1 MAGHSHFANIKHKK
15 GAQDK
20 KKSKLFTKLIR
31 EILVAAKSGLPDP
44 NHNPRLRLAL
54 ANARVANV
62 TRDRIEATLKKAT
75 EPHGGDSYEQIR
87 YEGYGAGGVAVI
99 VETLSDNRNRTA
111 SDVRSTF
118 TKCEGNLGETGS
130 VNFMF
135 DKVGVV
141 RFPKAKASDEA
152 MLEAAIEAG
161 ADNCESDDT
170 FHEITCTPDSFH
182 AVQKFLSD
190 KFGDPENSSI
200 TWKPKNFIEL
210 GLEKAELVEELIERL
225 EDLDDVQNVY
235 SNHTYSDEVAEKLA
249 AKMS

>member
-31 EILVAAKSGLPDP
+31 EIVVSAKSGIPDP
-44 NHNPRLRLAL
+44 DSNPRLRLAL
-54 ANARVANV
+54 ANARAANV
-62 TRDRIEATLKKAT
+62 TRDKIEGAIKKAT
-75 EPHGGDSYEQIR
+75 EPHGGDDYEDIR
-87 YEGYGAGGVAVI
+87 YEGYASGGIAVI
-99 VETLSDNRNRTA
+99 VETLSNNRNRTA

-118 TKCEGNLGETGS
+118 TKFGGNLGETGS

-135 DKVGVV
+135 DKVGMI
-141 RFPKAKASDEA
+141 RFPKAKASDDT

-161 ADNCESDDT
+161 AENCESDEL
-170 FHEITCTPDSFH
+170 FHEITSTPENFLT
-182 AVQKFLSD
+182 VQKFMTE
-190 KFGDPENSSI
+190 KFGDAENASI
-200 TWKPKNFIEL
+200 TWKPKNLIDL
-210 GLEKAELVEELIERL
+210 DLEKAESVEELIEKL

-235 SNHTYSDEVAEKLA
+235 TNHTFSDEIAEKLA

>member
-15 GAQDK
+15 GAADK
-20 KKSKLFTKLIR
+20 KKAKLFTKLIR
-31 EILVAAKSGLPDP
+31 EILVAAKISPDP
-44 NHNPRLRLAL
+44 DSNPRLRLAL
-54 ANARVANV
+54 TNARVANV
-62 TRDRIEATLKKAT
+62 TREKIEGAIKKAT
-75 EPHGGDSYEQIR
+75 EPHGGEDYVQIR
-87 YEGYGAGGVAVI
+87 YEGYAPGGVAVI

-118 TKCEGNLGETGS
+118 SKFEGNLGETGS

-135 DKVGVV
+135 DRIGLI
-141 RFPKAKASDEA
+141 RFPKAKAGDEA

-161 ADNCESDDT
+161 ADNCESNDM
-170 FHEITCTPDSFH
+170 FHEISCQPDSFH

-190 KFGDPENSSI
+190 KFGDPENSSV

-210 GLEKAELVEELIERL
+210 DLEKAEAVEELIERL

-235 SNHTYSDEVAEKLA
+235 TNHTYSNEVAEKLA
-249 AKMS
+249 AKM